1 MEREVEG
8 YMEKAEGAYE
18 EAVSMLGDMSSWEVY
33 ENCQDLVAY
42 KRHSEGGI
50 DILKVEFFIP
60 RCPKQVIDFMYTN
73 LADIYIRLNPDFICE
88 YEIFRTYSDFQR
100 IRYELAD
107 AKIPGVQPREI
118 LYFGVK
124 LQVNE
129 EVFAIIDTSVEHQ
142 EKGGRDGV
150 IRADVKYALHFCE
163 KFNGMC
169 HVVALA
175 YGDPKGAVPK
185 TFVNMGLKRRVDFYK
200 VLIKEILRNT
210 T

>member
-88 YEIFRTYSDFQR
+88 YEILGLIQTFKGLDMNLLMLKSLWSSPGKYCISGLNFRLMRKFSLLLTLR
-100 IRYELAD
+100 LNTKR
-107 AKIPGVQPREI
+107 K
-118 LYFGVK
+118 
-124 LQVNE
+124 
-129 EVFAIIDTSVEHQ
+129 EV
-142 EKGGRDGV
+142 G
-150 IRADVKYALHFCE
+150 
-163 KFNGMC
+163 
-169 HVVALA
+169 
-175 YGDPKGAVPK
+175 
-185 TFVNMGLKRRVDFYK
+185 MGL
-200 VLIKEILRNT
+200 LGLM
-210 T
+210 

>member
-1 MEREVEG
+1 MEKEVEG
-8 YMEKAEGAYE
+8 YMEKAEKAYE

-33 ENCQDLVAY
+33 ENSQELVAY
-42 KRHSEGGI
+42 KRNSDSGV

-60 RCPKQVIDFMYTN
+60 RCPEKVIDFMYTN

-88 YEIFRTYSDFQR
+88 YEIFKTYSDIQR

-124 LQVNE
+124 LQVND
-129 EVFAIIDTSVEHQ
+129 EVFAIIDTSVEHP
-142 EKGGRDGV
+142 EKRVRADV

-163 KFNGMC
+163 KLNGMC

-175 YGDPKGAVPK
+175 YGDPKGTVPK
-185 TFVNMGLKRRVDFYK
+185 AFVNMGLRRRVDFYK
-200 VLIKEILRNT
+200 VFIKEILKNT